1 MPSDVP
7 SDPPK
12 LVLRTKDVER
22 NRADGPSAT
31 PDPNGA
37 TAHLQTN
44 LTAHREIDL
53 APSTRPEIP
62 RPRAHNFAVKLLVGN
77 LIIVG
82 LFLIFPK
89 NVFTAVFAL
98 SGIVLFSIGLTW
110 TVWVV
115 ENK

>member
-1 MPSDVP
+1 MASDVP
-7 SDPPK
+7 TDPPK
-12 LVLRTKDVER
+12 LALRTRGTER
-22 NRADGPSAT
+22 NRADGPSTA

-37 TAHLQTN
+37 TAHLETN

-53 APSTRPEIP
+53 APSTRPDTP
-62 RPRAHNFAVKLLVGN
+62 RPRARNYAVRLLVGN
-77 LIIVG
+77 FVMVG

-89 NVFTAVFAL
+89 NVVTAVFAL

-115 ENK
+115 DKK